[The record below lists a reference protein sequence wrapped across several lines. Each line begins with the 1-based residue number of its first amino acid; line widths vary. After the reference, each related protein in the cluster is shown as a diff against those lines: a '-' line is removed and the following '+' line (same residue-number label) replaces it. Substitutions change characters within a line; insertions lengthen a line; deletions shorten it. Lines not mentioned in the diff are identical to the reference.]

1 VVDPGN
7 KCFHTGT
14 VLLITDQTL
23 STKSKE
29 WNMSYSSTGNGIA
42 GALVGSF
49 LVILIISLAFTV
61 FFAIVYWK
69 IFAKA
74 GYSGAMGLLMF
85 VPIANIIVLCM
96 LPSPQMM
103 PSPQHPSSPQY
114 PQYGQPPRHP

>member
-1 VVDPGN
+1 MD
-7 KCFHTGT
+7 
-14 VLLITDQTL
+14 
-23 STKSKE
+23 
-29 WNMSYSSTGNGIA
+29 YSSSGNGIG

-49 LVILIISLAFTV
+49 LVILIIRLAFTI

-96 LPSPQMM
+96 LAFAEWPILKELNYLRSQPPRSPQMM
-103 PSPQHPSSPQY
+103 PTPQNPSSPQY
-114 PQYGQPPRHP
+114 PQYGQPPRYPQG